1 MKHIGSKF
9 EYEKERNED
18 LMRTYEEYVI
28 KGGYIN
34 MRDIFREVIKHQ
46 ASRFWVSEERAAI
59 VIGKMLKGD
68 KLLNM
73 RKTKREMFREI
84 FVRVQAIRIESPGI
98 TIHESVSEA
107 IRQPAPKFYLTEG
120 SAKVIIYKIKKAWYE
135 KRKEKLK
142 FMFSMRKV

>member
-1 MKHIGSKF
+1 MKHLGSKF

-18 LMRTYEEYVI
+18 LMRTYEEYVL
-28 KGGYIN
+28 KGSYIN
-34 MRDIFREVIKHQ
+34 MRDIFREVIKHK
-46 ASRFWVSEERAAI
+46 ASRFWVSDERAAI

-68 KLLNM
+68 RLLNM

-84 FVRVQAIRIESPGI
+84 FVRVQSIRTESPGI

-107 IRQPAPKFYLTEG
+107 IRQPAPRFYLTEG

-135 KRKEKLK
+135 KRKKRLS
-142 FMFSMRKV
+142 FMLQMRKI